1 MGRLV
6 DGVKWGLDPDEL
18 FIDRAHLKFM
28 GLGLLISPIF
38 SENSYEFRSYSR
50 RYGMG

>member
-28 GLGLLISPIF
+28 GLGLFLVKIAMNFVATRADTVWAS
-38 SENSYEFRSYSR
+38 
-50 RYGMG
+50 G